1 MFKKSNKK
9 TMKQTWEDL
18 NIKEKLAI
26 VSACASFIIGWL
38 LVICAAF
45 VHILLSEQGVLWILG
60 QALIYSAS
68 VFGVALYFK
77 AETVQMKYDIN
88 RHIHQM
94 ERLAIEREKLRKGEE
109 VNEIPDEE

>member
-1 MFKKSNKK
+1 
-9 TMKQTWEDL
+9 MKQTWNDL

-26 VSACASFIIGWL
+26 ISACAAFTIGWG

-45 VHILLSEQGVLWILG
+45 VPILLSEQGVLFILG

-77 AETVQMKYDIN
+77 AESVQMKQDID
-88 RHIHQM
+88 RHIRHMERMQM
-94 ERLAIEREKLRKGEE
+94 ERHNIRAGIP
-109 VNEIPDEE
+109 VDEIPDDKDEG

>member
-1 MFKKSNKK
+1 MKTTFK
-9 TMKQTWEDL
+9 DL

-26 VSACASFIIGWL
+26 VSACVAFTCGWC

-45 VHILLSEQGVLWILG
+45 VPILLSEQGVLWILG

-68 VFGVALYFK
+68 VFGLGMYFK
-77 AETVQMKYDIN
+77 AESTQMKNDIS

-94 ERLAIEREKLRKGEE
+94 ERMSIERERLRKGEDIG
-109 VNEIPDEE
+109 EIPDGEDDDV